1 MQNCKVNN
9 ILIYRKDLINNLI
22 AYINCHPLH
31 EEQKQKAIDILH
43 KHQNIE
49 DSVLFLQEA
58 CKGHTLFSGTFKVIY
73 MGLMAISDL
82 EEKETSTDPRWIT
95 IRRLEKDRKNIIPL
109 INSLKDSLTI
119 YSSLRDRTM
128 VKRTIIT
135 ISIFQSFLK
144 NDELTIEK
152 LALIQFHRN
161 DYKNSKE
168 FDSEPE
174 DDPHEEFFT
183 DEDGNKQFSFYP
195 FRDDLQKHLPE
206 VAKYIEDFEDFDF
219 LASLS
224 DYFWG
229 YRLTPQMILK
239 SIAIKLYNEP
249 FWIYWFRAE
258 MINKSALKKSIQ
270 DLLIPYSQTA
280 KFTFDASKAKN
291 FYVKMYYYN
300 SPILAL
306 EGKNKRTK
314 FQGLFNPDKYYDSI
328 KDRNKQYDSNRA
340 LLNSMFF
347 TN

>member
-1 MQNCKVNN
+1 MTKTLMQKEF
-9 ILIYRKDLINNLI
+9 INNLI
-22 AYINCHPLH
+22 AYINCYPLH
-31 EEQKQKAIDILH
+31 VEQKQKAIDILY
-43 KHQNIE
+43 KYENIE
-49 DSVLFLQEA
+49 DPILFLQETS
-58 CKGHTLFSGTFKVIY
+58 KDHTLFSGSLKVMY

-82 EEKETSTDPRWIT
+82 EKKETSTKHRWTT
-95 IRRLEKDRKNIIPL
+95 IRRLEKDRKNIVPL
-109 INSLKDSLTI
+109 INSLEDSLMI
-119 YSSLRDRTM
+119 YSSLGDRTM

-135 ISIFQSFLK
+135 HAIFQAFLK

-152 LALIQFHRN
+152 LALISFHRRS
-161 DYKNSKE
+161 YSKPE
-168 FDSEPE
+168 KFDAPPE
-174 DDPHEEFFT
+174 DDPHEEFFI
-183 DEDGNKQFSFYP
+183 DEDGHKEFSFYP
-195 FRDDLQKHLPE
+195 FRDDLNKHLPE
-206 VAKYIEDFEDFDF
+206 VAKYIEDFEDFNF

-239 SIAIKLYNEP
+239 SIAIKLYNHP

-258 MINKSALKKSIQ
+258 QINKSALKKSIQ
-270 DLLIPYSQTA
+270 DLLLPFSKTE

-328 KDRNKQYDSNRA
+328 KDRKKRFESNRSI
-340 LLNSMFF
+340 LNSMFF

>member
-1 MQNCKVNN
+1 MQKE
-9 ILIYRKDLINNLI
+9 LIDNLI

-31 EEQKQKAIDILH
+31 QEQKQKAIDILH
-43 KHQNIE
+43 EHQNIE
-49 DSVLFLQEA
+49 NSVLFLQEVS
-58 CKGHTLFSGTFKVIY
+58 KGHTLFNGTFKVMY
-73 MGLMAISDL
+73 MGLMAIADL
-82 EEKETSTDPRWIT
+82 EEKKTSTDHRWIT
-95 IRRLEKDRKNIIPL
+95 IRRLEKDRKNIIPY
-109 INSLKDSLTI
+109 INSLEDSLKI
-119 YSSLRDRTM
+119 YLSLRDKTM
-128 VKRTIIT
+128 VKRTLIIL
-135 ISIFQSFLK
+135 SIFQDFLK

-152 LALIQFHRN
+152 LALISFHRRS
-161 DYKNSKE
+161 YKKPE
-168 FDSEPE
+168 KFDAPYEE
-174 DDPHEEFFT
+174 DPYEEFFT

-206 VAKYIEDFEDFDF
+206 VTKYIEDFEDFDF

-258 MINKSALKKSIQ
+258 QINKSALKKSIQ

-328 KDRNKQYDSNRA
+328 KDRTKQFDSNRT

>member
-1 MQNCKVNN
+1 MVRLRKTQKEFISNLTAYVNCFPIHN
-9 ILIYRKDLINNLI
+9 D
-22 AYINCHPLH
+22 
-31 EEQKQKAIDILH
+31 QKLKAIDILH
-43 KHQNIE
+43 KYQNIE

-58 CKGHTLFSGTFKVIY
+58 SKEHTLFNGTFRVMY

-82 EEKETSTDPRWIT
+82 EEKENSTDPRWIT
-95 IRRLEKDRKNIIPL
+95 IRRLEKDRKNIVPL
-109 INSLKDSLTI
+109 INSLEDSLII
-119 YSSLRDRTM
+119 YSSLRDRIM

-135 ISIFQSFLK
+135 HSIFQAFLK

-152 LALIQFHRN
+152 LALMSFHRRS
-161 DYKNSKE
+161 YSEPEE
-168 FDSEPE
+168 FDAPLE

-183 DEDGNKQFSFYP
+183 DEDGNKQFSFYS
-195 FRDDLQKHLPE
+195 FRDDLNKHLPE

-224 DYFWG
+224 GYFWG

-258 MINKSALKKSIQ
+258 QINKSALKKSIQ
-270 DLLIPYSQTA
+270 DLLLPFSKTE
-280 KFTFDASKAKN
+280 KFTFDASKAKD

-328 KDRNKQYDSNRA
+328 KDRNKQFDSNRSM
-340 LLNSMFF
+340 LNSMFF

>member
-1 MQNCKVNN
+1 MQKE
-9 ILIYRKDLINNLI
+9 LIINLI
-22 AYINCHPLH
+22 AYINCYPLH
-31 EEQKQKAIDILH
+31 EEQKQKAINILQGHQGIQDI
-43 KHQNIE
+43 
-49 DSVLFLQEA
+49 VLFLQA
-58 CKGHTLFSGTFKVIY
+58 SYKDHSLFNSSFRVLF
-73 MGLMAISDL
+73 MGLMAVSDL
-82 EEKETSTDPRWIT
+82 EDKETSTDPRWIT

-128 VKRTIIT
+128 VKRTLIT
-135 ISIFQSFLK
+135 LSIFQSFLK

-152 LALIQFHRN
+152 LALVQFHRN
-161 DYKNSKE
+161 DYKKPEE
-168 FDSEPE
+168 FDAEPE
-174 DDPHEEFFT
+174 DDLHEEFFT
-183 DEDGNKQFSFYP
+183 DDDGNKQFSFYS
-195 FRDDLQKHLPE
+195 FRDDLNKYLPE
-206 VAKYIEDFEDFDF
+206 VARYIEDFEDFDF

-239 SIAIKLYNEP
+239 SIAIKLYNYP

-258 MINKSALKKSIQ
+258 QINKSALRKSIQ
-270 DLLIPYSQTA
+270 DLLLPFSKTE

-314 FQGLFNPDKYYDSI
+314 YQGLFNPEKYYDSI
-328 KDRNKQYDSNRA
+328 KDRHNQFDSNRA

>member
-1 MQNCKVNN
+1 MQKE
-9 ILIYRKDLINNLI
+9 LLNNLI
-22 AYINCHPLH
+22 AYINCHPLDEKH
-31 EEQKQKAIDILH
+31 KKKAIDILL

-58 CKGHTLFSGTFKVIY
+58 CKDHTLFNSTFKVIY

-82 EEKETSTDPRWIT
+82 EEKEASTDHRWIT
-95 IRRLEKDRKNIIPL
+95 IRRFEKDRKNIIPY
-109 INSLKDSLTI
+109 INSLEDSLKI
-119 YSSLRDRTM
+119 YFSLRDKTM
-128 VKRTIIT
+128 VKRTLIT
-135 ISIFQSFLK
+135 LSIFQAFLK

-152 LALIQFHRN
+152 LALINFHRRSHEKPE
-161 DYKNSKE
+161 D
-168 FDSEPE
+168 FDAPPE

-183 DEDGNKQFSFYP
+183 DEDGNKEFSFYS
-195 FRDDLQKHLPE
+195 FRDDLKKHMPE
-206 VAKYIEDFEDFDF
+206 VASMIENFEDFDF

-224 DYFWG
+224 GYFWG

-258 MINKSALKKSIQ
+258 QINKSALKKSILT
-270 DLLIPYSQTA
+270 LLLPFSKTE

-314 FQGLFNPDKYYDSI
+314 FQGLFNPDKYYNSI
-328 KDRNKQYDSNRA
+328 KDRDKQFDSNRA

>member
-1 MQNCKVNN
+1 MQKE
-9 ILIYRKDLINNLI
+9 LTSNLI
-22 AYINCHPLH
+22 AYIDCHPLDNKH
-31 EEQKQKAIDILH
+31 KQKAIDILH
-43 KHQNIE
+43 KHENIE
-49 DSVLFLQEA
+49 DTVLFLQA
-58 CKGHTLFSGTFKVIY
+58 SYKDNSLFDSAFRVLF

-82 EEKETSTDPRWIT
+82 EEKETSTDPRWVT

-109 INSLKDSLTI
+109 INSLKDSLAI

-135 ISIFQSFLK
+135 LSIFQSFLK

-152 LALIQFHRN
+152 LALVQFHRN
-161 DYKNSKE
+161 DCKNPEE
-168 FDSEPE
+168 FDAEPE
-174 DDPHEEFFT
+174 DDPHKEFFT
-183 DEDGNKQFSFYP
+183 DEDGNKQFSFYS
-195 FRDDLQKHLPE
+195 FRDDLKKHLPE
-206 VAKYIEDFEDFDF
+206 VSNHIEDFEDFDF

-239 SIAIKLYNEP
+239 SIAIKLYNDP
-249 FWIYWFRAE
+249 FWVYWSRAE
-258 MINKSALKKSIQ
+258 QINKSALKKSILT
-270 DLLIPYSQTA
+270 LLLPFSKTE
-280 KFTFDASKAKN
+280 KFTFDTSKAKD
-291 FYVKMYYYN
+291 FYIKMYYYN

-328 KDRNKQYDSNRA
+328 KDRTKRYDSNRA

>member
-1 MQNCKVNN
+1 MQKE
-9 ILIYRKDLINNLI
+9 LIDNLI
-22 AYINCHPLH
+22 SYINCHPLDEKH
-31 EEQKQKAIDILH
+31 KQKAIDILH
-43 KHQNIE
+43 QHQNIE

-58 CKGHTLFSGTFKVIY
+58 SKDHTLFSGTFKIMY

-95 IRRLEKDRKNIIPL
+95 IRRLEKDRKNIVPL
-109 INSLKDSLTI
+109 INSLEDSLII

-135 ISIFQSFLK
+135 LSIFQSFLK

-152 LALIQFHRN
+152 LALVQFHRN
-161 DYKNSKE
+161 DYKNSEE
-168 FDSEPE
+168 FNAEPE

-183 DEDGNKQFSFYP
+183 DEDGNKQFSFYS
-195 FRDDLQKHLPE
+195 FRDDLKKHLPE
-206 VAKYIEDFEDFDF
+206 VANYIEDFEDFDF

-239 SIAIKLYNEP
+239 SIAIKLYNYP

-258 MINKSALKKSIQ
+258 QINKSALKKNILT
-270 DLLIPYSQTA
+270 LLLPFSKTE
-280 KFTFDASKAKN
+280 KFTFDTSKAKD

-328 KDRNKQYDSNRA
+328 KDRTKRYDSNRA

>member
-1 MQNCKVNN
+1 MQKE
-9 ILIYRKDLINNLI
+9 LINNLI
-22 AYINCHPLH
+22 TYINCHPLH
-31 EEQKQKAIDILH
+31 QEQKQESIDILH
-43 KHQNIE
+43 KHENIE
-49 DSVLFLQEA
+49 DSILFLQEA
-58 CKGHTLFSGTFKVIY
+58 SKDHTLFNGTFKVLY

-82 EEKETSTDPRWIT
+82 EDKETSNDPRWIT
-95 IRRLEKDRKNIIPL
+95 IRRLEKDRKNIIPY
-109 INSLKDSLTI
+109 INSLEDSLNI
-119 YSSLRDRTM
+119 YLSLRDKTM
-128 VKRTIIT
+128 VKRTLIT
-135 ISIFQSFLK
+135 HSIFQAFLK

-152 LALIQFHRN
+152 LALMSFHRRS
-161 DYKNSKE
+161 YSKPDK
-168 FDSEPE
+168 FDAPPE
-174 DDPHEEFFT
+174 EDPDEEFFT

-206 VAKYIEDFEDFDF
+206 VTKYIEDFEDFDF

-224 DYFWG
+224 GYFWG

-258 MINKSALKKSIQ
+258 QINKSALKKSIET
-270 DLLIPYSQTA
+270 LLLPFSKTE

-328 KDRNKQYDSNRA
+328 KDRHKQFDSNRNM
-340 LLNSMFF
+340 LNSMFF

>member
-1 MQNCKVNN
+1 MQKE
-9 ILIYRKDLINNLI
+9 LISNLT
-22 AYINCHPLH
+22 AYINCYPIHDD
-31 EEQKQKAIDILH
+31 QKQKAIDILH
-43 KHQNIE
+43 KHQDIE
-49 DSVLFLQEA
+49 DTVLFLQA
-58 CKGHTLFSGTFKVIY
+58 SYKDHSLFNSAFRVLF

-82 EEKETSTDPRWIT
+82 EEKETSTDHRWIT

-109 INSLKDSLTI
+109 INSLNDSLAI
-119 YSSLRDRTM
+119 YLSLRDRTM

-135 ISIFQSFLK
+135 ISVFQSFLK

-152 LALIQFHRN
+152 LALVQFHRN
-161 DYKNSKE
+161 DYQTPEE
-168 FDSEPE
+168 FDKEPE
-174 DDPHEEFFT
+174 EDPHEEFFT
-183 DEDGNKQFSFYP
+183 DEDGNKQFAFYSI
-195 FRDDLQKHLPE
+195 REDLKKHLPE
-206 VAKYIEDFEDFDF
+206 VANYIENFEDFDF

-239 SIAIKLYNEP
+239 SIAIKLYNYP

-258 MINKSALKKSIQ
+258 QINKSALKKSIQ

-291 FYVKMYYYN
+291 FYIKMYYYN

-328 KDRNKQYDSNRA
+328 KDRHKQYDLNR
-340 LLNSMFF
+340 LTLNSMFF

>member
-1 MQNCKVNN
+1 MQKE
-9 ILIYRKDLINNLI
+9 LISNLI
-22 AYINCHPLH
+22 AYINCHPLDDKH
-31 EEQKQKAIDILH
+31 KQKAIDILH
-43 KHQNIE
+43 EHQNIE
-49 DSVLFLQEA
+49 DIVLFLQA
-58 CKGHTLFSGTFKVIY
+58 SHKDHSLFDSAFRVLF

-82 EEKETSTDPRWIT
+82 EEKETSTDHRWIT
-95 IRRLEKDRKNIIPL
+95 IRRLEKDRKNIIPY
-109 INSLKDSLTI
+109 INSLEDSLNI
-119 YSSLRDRTM
+119 YLSLRDKTM
-128 VKRTIIT
+128 VKRTLIT
-135 ISIFQSFLK
+135 LSIFQAFLK

-152 LALIQFHRN
+152 LALISFHRRS
-161 DYKNSKE
+161 YEKPEE
-168 FDSEPE
+168 FDAPPE
-174 DDPHEEFFT
+174 EDPYEEFFT
-183 DEDGNKQFSFYP
+183 DEDVNKQFSFYS
-195 FRDDLQKHLPE
+195 FRDDLKKHLPE
-206 VAKYIEDFEDFDF
+206 VANYIENFEDFDF

-239 SIAIKLYNEP
+239 SIAIKLYNYP

-258 MINKSALKKSIQ
+258 QINKSALKKSIEA
-270 DLLIPYSQTA
+270 LLIPFSKTE

-328 KDRNKQYDSNRA
+328 KDRDKQFASNRV

>member
-1 MQNCKVNN
+1 MHTE
-9 ILIYRKDLINNLI
+9 LISNLVS
-22 AYINCHPLH
+22 YIDCHPLH
-31 EEQKQKAIDILH
+31 QEQKQEAIDILN
-43 KHQNIE
+43 KYKNIE
-49 DSVLFLQEA
+49 DILLFLQA
-58 CKGHTLFSGTFKVIY
+58 SHKDNSLFNSSFRVLF

-82 EEKETSTDPRWIT
+82 EEKETSNDTRWIT

-109 INSLKDSLTI
+109 INSLEDSLII

-135 ISIFQSFLK
+135 HSVFQSFLK

-152 LALIQFHRN
+152 LALVQFHRN
-161 DYKNSKE
+161 GYKKPEE
-168 FDSEPE
+168 FDRELE
-174 DDPHEEFFT
+174 DDPHEDFFT
-183 DEDGNKQFSFYP
+183 DEDGYKQFSFYP

-206 VAKYIEDFEDFDF
+206 VAKYIETFEDFDF

-224 DYFWG
+224 GYFWG

-258 MINKSALKKSIQ
+258 QINKSALKKSIET
-270 DLLIPYSQTA
+270 LLLPFSKTE

-328 KDRNKQYDSNRA
+328 KDRHKQFDSNRNM
-340 LLNSMFF
+340 LNSMFF

>member
-1 MQNCKVNN
+1 MQKE
-9 ILIYRKDLINNLI
+9 LISNLI

-31 EEQKQKAIDILH
+31 QEQKQEAIDILN
-43 KHQNIE
+43 KHQSIE
-49 DSVLFLQEA
+49 DSILFLQEA
-58 CKGHTLFSGTFKVIY
+58 SKDRTLFSGTFKVLY

-82 EEKETSTDPRWIT
+82 EEKETSSDPRWIT

-109 INSLKDSLTI
+109 INSLNDSLDI
-119 YSSLRDRTM
+119 YSSLHDRTM

-135 ISIFQSFLK
+135 ISIFLDFLK

-152 LALIQFHRN
+152 LALVQFHRN
-161 DYKNSKE
+161 DYESPEE
-168 FDSEPE
+168 FDREPE

-195 FRDDLQKHLPE
+195 LRDDLQKHLPE
-206 VAKYIEDFEDFDF
+206 VAKYIETFEDFDF

-224 DYFWG
+224 GYFWG

-239 SIAIKLYNEP
+239 SIAIKLYNHP
-249 FWIYWFRAE
+249 FWVYWFRTE
-258 MINKSALKKSIQ
+258 QINKSAFKKSIQ
-270 DLLIPYSQTA
+270 DLLLPFSKTE

-328 KDRNKQYDSNRA
+328 KDRTKRYDSNRA

>member
-1 MQNCKVNN
+1 MQKE
-9 ILIYRKDLINNLI
+9 LINNLI
-22 AYINCHPLH
+22 DYINCHPLH
-31 EEQKQKAIDILH
+31 EEQKQKAINILH

-49 DSVLFLQEA
+49 DSVLFLKEA
-58 CKGHTLFSGTFKVIY
+58 CKEHTLFNGTFNVIY

-82 EEKETSTDPRWIT
+82 EEKETSTDHRWIT
-95 IRRLEKDRKNIIPL
+95 IRRLEKDRKNIIPY
-109 INSLKDSLTI
+109 INSLEDSLKI
-119 YSSLRDRTM
+119 YLSLRDKAM
-128 VKRTIIT
+128 VKRTLIT
-135 ISIFQSFLK
+135 LSIFQAFLK

-152 LALIQFHRN
+152 LALISFHRRSYEKP
-161 DYKNSKE
+161 DE
-168 FDSEPE
+168 FDAPPE
-174 DDPHEEFFT
+174 EDPYEDFFT
-183 DEDGNKQFSFYP
+183 DEDGNKQFSFYSL
-195 FRDDLQKHLPE
+195 RDDLKKHLPE
-206 VAKYIEDFEDFDF
+206 IANYIEDFEDFDF

-224 DYFWG
+224 GYFWG

-258 MINKSALKKSIQ
+258 QINKSALKKSIEA
-270 DLLIPYSQTA
+270 LLIPFSKTE

-314 FQGLFNPDKYYDSI
+314 YQGLFNPDKYYDSI
-328 KDRNKQYDSNRA
+328 KDRTKRYDSNRA